1 MEDPEASAMEF
12 SCLSV
17 AYEAEVST
25 VNADEVRIQRMKED
39 WSPFI
44 AHMLELRAE
53 KGDIESLLE

>member
-17 AYEAEVST
+17 SHEAQQDTSSSE
-25 VNADEVRIQRMKED
+25 EVRIQRMKED

-44 AHMLELRAE
+44 AHMLELHAE
-53 KGDIESLLE
+53 KEDIEELLH

>member
-17 AYEAEVST
+17 AHEMQQNISNFEET
-25 VNADEVRIQRMKED
+25 RIQRMKED

-44 AHMLELRAE
+44 AHMLELHAE
-53 KGDIESLLE
+53 KGDIESLLH